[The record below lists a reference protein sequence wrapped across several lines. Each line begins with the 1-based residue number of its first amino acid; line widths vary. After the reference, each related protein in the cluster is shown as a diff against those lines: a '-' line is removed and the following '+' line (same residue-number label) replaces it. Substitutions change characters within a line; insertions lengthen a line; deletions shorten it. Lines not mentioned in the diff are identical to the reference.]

1 MAAMKF
7 PVSAPFTFLLFLF
20 FASFSVPAEAGDWP
34 QWLGPDRNG
43 AVPDE
48 KVAAPGGEAE
58 WPVVW
63 KAEVGEGWATPVVAA
78 GKVVLHTRAGEEER
92 LECFAADTGKLL
104 WRHAYPTSYRDN
116 FGMNPGPRSTPT
128 LAAGKVFAY
137 GPSGELVCLD
147 FASGKLVWKLNL
159 AETFGSP
166 KGFFGRCCSPLVADG
181 RVLLDVGGP
190 GAGVVAFEAETGKV
204 SWKATEQGND
214 YSSPVVAKVGG
225 AACALFFMRDG
236 FLGLDAATGKP
247 FFFERFR
254 SPIDASVNAATPL
267 LVGDSVFV
275 SSCYD
280 VGSALWKLEPGGP
293 ESSRVS
299 PRLLWKKGGALDSHY
314 ATAVH
319 HDGFLYGFHGRQE
332 RGPELRCVRLSDGQV
347 QWTSGRMSAGNLILA
362 GDKLLVL
369 TEDGELLLAPADPK
383 RFSVLFRQQVLGL
396 ETRAHFAL
404 AGGRLYARDKRRLVC
419 LKVGA
424 E

>member
-1 MAAMKF
+1 MGAMKF
-7 PVSAPFTFLLFLF
+7 PVSPPFTFALLVF
-20 FASFSVPAEAGDWP
+20 FVASSVSSQAGDWP

-43 AVPDE
+43 AAPDE
-48 KVAAPGGEAE
+48 KVTAPGGEAD
-58 WPVVW
+58 WPALW
-63 KAEVGEGWATPVVAA
+63 RAEVGEGWASPVVAD
-78 GKVVLHTRAGEEER
+78 GKVVLHTRVGEEER
-92 LECFAADTGKLL
+92 MACFAADTGKLL
-104 WRHAYPTSYRDN
+104 WRHAYPTSYRDS

-147 FASGKLVWKLNL
+147 FASGKLVWKVDV
-159 AETFGSP
+159 AERFSSP
-166 KGFFGRCCSPLVADG
+166 KGFFGRCCSPLVAEG

-204 SWKATEQGND
+204 AWQSTEQGND

-225 AACALFFMRDG
+225 ARCALFFMRDG
-236 FLGLDAATGKP
+236 FLGLDATTGKP

-280 VGSALWKLEPGGP
+280 VGAALWKLEPGGR
-293 ESSRVS
+293 ERGWVA

-319 HDGFLYGFHGRQE
+319 HDGYLYGFHGRQE

-347 QWTSGRMSAGNLILA
+347 QWTSGRMSAGNLIVA
-362 GDKLLVL
+362 GGKLLVL

-383 RFSVLFRQQVLGL
+383 RFSVLFRQQILGL

-404 AGGRLYARDKRRLVC
+404 AKGRLYARDKRRLVC
-419 LKVGA
+419 LKVGG